1 MNMNKI
7 AQRIIIIFLGVI
19 IFQLYWIKKYL
30 YNQCIVA
37 NGNTQWIS
45 ATMNFQN
52 SHLINSLSNIT
63 KYWNNILEYFNILS
77 SLTK

>member
-1 MNMNKI
+1 MHMNKI
-7 AQRIIIIFLGVI
+7 AQWIIIVFLGII

-37 NGNTQWIS
+37 NGSMGWVS
-45 ATMNFQN
+45 ATTDSKTSN
-52 SHLINSLSNIT
+52 LINSLSNIT
-63 KYWNNILEYFNILS
+63 QYWNNILEYFNILS

>member
-1 MNMNKI
+1 MNKI
-7 AQRIIIIFLGVI
+7 KQRIIIIFLGII

-30 YNQCIVA
+30 YNQCIVG
-37 NGNTQWIS
+37 NGNTEGVS

-52 SHLINSLSNIT
+52 SNLLDNLSDV
-63 KYWNNILEYFNILS
+63 KQYWNNILEYLNIIS

>member
-1 MNMNKI
+1 MNKI
-7 AQRIIIIFLGVI
+7 AQRIIIIFLGII

-30 YNQCIVA
+30 YSQCMVT
-37 NGNTQWIS
+37 NGNTQWVS

-52 SHLINSLSNIT
+52 SNLINSLSSI
-63 KYWNNILEYFNILS
+63 KQYWNNILEYFNILS